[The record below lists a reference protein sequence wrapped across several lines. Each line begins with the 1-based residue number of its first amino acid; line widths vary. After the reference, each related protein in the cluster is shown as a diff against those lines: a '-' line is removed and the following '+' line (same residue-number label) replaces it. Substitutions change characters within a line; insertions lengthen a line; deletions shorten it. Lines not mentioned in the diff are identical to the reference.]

1 MQQFRD
7 CFVMPVDGQQSHVRV
22 VAVLTH
28 GKTLTGLQDVSGVR
42 CELSQVDG
50 LGITTGPRRVT
61 VRGDLALMVVVKLL
75 DANREYFTEGGA

>member
-7 CFVMPVDGQQSHVRV
+7 SFIMPIDGNPSHVRV
-22 VAVLTH
+22 VTVLTH

-50 LGITTGPRRVT
+50 LGITTGPRRIT
-61 VRGDLALMVVVKLL
+61 VRGDYAVFLVRKLAE
-75 DANREYFTEGGA
+75 ANGEVLP